1 MIFLKRQIVR
11 AVFLRRSGSI
21 RSDWLNG
28 RLRRNSS
35 ISSGRLRGEGHCSR
49 LCAIC
54 GSLRRGKVYMDNIPR
69 THTVVPPSLIFMG
82 TDVER
87 HTHFITQLDI
97 ELREAICSKHVK
109 RHLLGILVMGF
120 YNKRL
125 GLPLS
130 SLRDAASFR
139 QNDDDFSL

>member
-1 MIFLKRQIVR
+1 MFLERQIVR
-11 AVFLRRSGSI
+11 AVFLGRSGSD
-21 RSDWLNG
+21 RSGWLNG
-28 RLRRNSS
+28 GLRWSSS

-49 LCAIC
+49 LRTIC
-54 GSLRRGKVYMDNIPR
+54 GSLRRGRVYMDHIPR

-87 HTHFITQLDI
+87 HAHLITQLDI

-109 RHLLGILVMGF
+109 RHLLGILVMGL

>member
-1 MIFLKRQIVR
+1 MFLKRQIVR
-11 AVFLRRSGSI
+11 AVFLGRSGSI

-35 ISSGRLRGEGHCSR
+35 ISSGRLRREGHCSR
-49 LCAIC
+49 LRTIC
-54 GSLRRGKVYMDNIPR
+54 GSLRRGRVYMDHIPR

-109 RHLLGILVMGF
+109 RHLLGILVMGL

>member
-1 MIFLKRQIVR
+1 
-11 AVFLRRSGSI
+11 
-21 RSDWLNG
+21 
-28 RLRRNSS
+28 
-35 ISSGRLRGEGHCSR
+35 
-49 LCAIC
+49 
-54 GSLRRGKVYMDNIPR
+54 
-69 THTVVPPSLIFMG
+69 MG

-109 RHLLGILVMGF
+109 RHLLGILVMGL

>member
-1 MIFLKRQIVR
+1 MFLERQIVR
-11 AVFLRRSGSI
+11 AVFRGRSGSD
-21 RSDWLNG
+21 RSGWLNG
-28 RLRRNSS
+28 GLRWSSS
-35 ISSGRLRGEGHCSR
+35 ISSGRLRWEGHGSR
-49 LCAIC
+49 LRTIC
-54 GSLRRGKVYMDNIPR
+54 GSLHRGRVYMDHIPR

-87 HTHFITQLDI
+87 HTHLITQLDI
-97 ELREAICSKHVK
+97 ELRKAICSKHVK
-109 RHLLGILVMGF
+109 RHLLGILVMGL

>member
-35 ISSGRLRGEGHCSR
+35 ISSGRLRREGHGSR
-49 LCAIC
+49 LRTIC
-54 GSLRRGKVYMDNIPR
+54 GSLRRGRVYMDNIPR

-109 RHLLGILVMGF
+109 RHLLGILVMGL